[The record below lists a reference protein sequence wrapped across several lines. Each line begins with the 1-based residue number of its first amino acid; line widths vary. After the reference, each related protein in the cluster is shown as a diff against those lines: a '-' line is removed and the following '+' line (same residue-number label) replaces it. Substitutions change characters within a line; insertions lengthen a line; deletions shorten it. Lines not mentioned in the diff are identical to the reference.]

1 MTVKQTGFEGLV
13 LVLPGVLNDE
23 RGYFFESFHKEKFA
37 SLGLP
42 VEFEQDNQ
50 SLSHKNVLR
59 GLHFQNPPY
68 EQGKLV
74 RVVNGSLLDVVVDIR
89 KNSITYGKN
98 YSVVLNAKEQVM
110 LWIPPGFAHGFLS
123 LEDNTILSYKCTK
136 VYNRESESGLLY
148 NDADLNIVWNCE
160 NPIVSEKDKKL
171 FNFKSFISS
180 F

>member
-1 MTVKQTGFEGLV
+1 MIIKQTGFEGLV
-13 LVLPGVLNDE
+13 LVSPDVLNDE

-37 SLGLP
+37 ASELP

-89 KNSITYGKN
+89 KNSTTYGKN
-98 YSVVLNAKEQVM
+98 YSMVLNAKEQVM
-110 LWIPPGFAHGFLS
+110 LWIPAGFAHGFLS

-136 VYNRESESGLLY
+136 VYNKESESGLLY
-148 NDADLNIVWNCE
+148 NDADLKIDWNCE
-160 NPIVSEKDKKL
+160 NPIVSEKDIKL
-171 FNFKSFISS
+171 LHFKSFVSS